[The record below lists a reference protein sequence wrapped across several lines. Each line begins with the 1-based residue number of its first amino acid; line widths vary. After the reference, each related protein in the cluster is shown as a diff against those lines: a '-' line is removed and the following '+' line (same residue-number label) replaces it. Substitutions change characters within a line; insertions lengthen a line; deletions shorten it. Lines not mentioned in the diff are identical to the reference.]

1 MIIPHSALS
10 PLTLQSL
17 IEEFVT
23 RDGTDYGETEVPL
36 DSRVAQI
43 RRQIEHD
50 EVLIWFDPDT
60 ESCTLLARE
69 QLPADFLA
77 AEMQHSDGL

>member
-1 MIIPHSALS
+1 MIIPHSQLS
-10 PLTLQSL
+10 PVTLQLL

-23 RDGTDYGETEVPL
+23 RDGTDYGATEVPL
-36 DSRVAQI
+36 DTRVAQVM
-43 RRQIEHD
+43 RQIERR
-50 EVLIWFDPDT
+50 EVLICFDPDT